1 MKLNTAFTLALAALC
16 SVSVLA
22 QDKKAAQPLTPKLVI
37 ESLTHDF
44 GEVKSG
50 EPLSFIFRIKNE
62 GGADLMIKSVTP
74 G

>member
-1 MKLNTAFTLALAALC
+1 MRIRVSILAIALTVLCGPASMAQEKKTA
-16 SVSVLA
+16 
-22 QDKKAAQPLTPKLVI
+22 QPKLVI

-50 EPLSFIFRIKNE
+50 EPLSYQFKVKNE
-62 GGADLMIKSVTP
+62 GGADLLIKSVTP